1 MFDPE
6 TGKTRYRRRNRLVPV
21 AILILIGMV
30 LVYLV
35 SVTYSNLS
43 ASPRPLPAPG
53 DGPLV
58 VLGETREISDHLAPT
73 GGALKATEAELH
85 ALVPEA
91 ADGLPRGFD
100 EVAEVRLPAL
110 DALEIGRGEELP
122 VGELRQRLA
131 GLEPAVVLL
140 PVPDSRERAA
150 TYTAALLATASSEAP
165 APLYLY
171 GPEEAV
177 ELSAGSRE
185 LVYEYE
191 IFEGEPVHL
200 APANHVRLGPGGA
213 VAFRQFTG
221 EGETALVRVRRDEDS
236 LSIHPGEPGRTRVH
250 LWALGEGDAVYRS
263 YEVAGGAGVAAPLED
278 LGDPQTVVSA
288 LCDASGERCGAAFA
302 LRLR

>member
-1 MFDPE
+1 MLDPE

-35 SVTYSNLS
+35 SVTYDNLS
-43 ASPRPLPAPG
+43 ASPRPLPAP
-53 DGPLV
+53 DAGPV
-58 VLGETREISDHLAPT
+58 VAIGAAREMGDHLSPT
-73 GGALKATEAELH
+73 GGAIKATEAELY

-91 ADGLPRGFD
+91 ADGPPRGFD
-100 EVAEVRLPAL
+100 EVSEVRVPAL
-110 DALEIGRGEELP
+110 DALEVGRGEELP

-131 GLEPAVVLL
+131 GLEPAMVLL

-150 TYTAALLATASSEAP
+150 TYAATLLANAASGAP

-191 IFEGEPVHL
+191 IFEGEPVYL

-213 VAFRQFTG
+213 VAFRQFTS
-221 EGETALVRVRRDEDS
+221 EGETALVRVRRGEDS
-236 LSIHPGEPGRTRVH
+236 LSIRPDEPGRTRVH
-250 LWALGEGDAVYRS
+250 LWGLGAGPVYRS
-263 YEVAGGAGVAAPLED
+263 YEVAGGAGVTAQLED
-278 LGDPQTVVSA
+278 LGDPATVVSA